1 MTFFNRKEEVINIE
15 LTQYGKYLLSV
26 GKFKPAYYDFFDD
39 DILYDIKYSGEQ
51 EEKQREIQDR
61 IKDTLRTHTQY
72 TFVGAEES
80 IKKQIQ
86 QIRNKTG
93 SFSDIYIPYAIKH
106 KINTLPLG
114 RSEIGQQKNAAW
126 NIKLLNGIFE
136 DTKTFITGTYSNLSY
151 PRLTLKDSQFKIT
164 IKEEKNEE
172 IYTPADKTDTVS
184 ETGFTPTSD
193 LNNLSTRFTDG
204 TYFQVESDY
213 LLLDLKELNVPF
225 EQENFQLELYSVEQD
240 ENGEEVLKQ
249 LFFSK
254 IKDNIVNNVLV
265 DTKDTLTDFR
275 PNTTDMVET
284 FFNIKADRE
293 IDSTILCTKLTNE
306 EKAILVATNQLDIDC
321 EEVYSALPNPRLNT
335 NILDTGDKC

>member
-1 MTFFNRKEEVINIE
+1 MTFFNRKEEVVNIE

-86 QIRNKTG
+86 QIRNKNG
-93 SFSDIYIPYAIKH
+93 SFSDIYVPYAIKH
-106 KINTLPLG
+106 KIKTLPLG
-114 RSEIGQQKNAAW
+114 RSEIGQQKKAAW
-126 NIKLLNGIFE
+126 NIKLLNGIFS

-151 PRLTLKDSQFKIT
+151 PRLTIKDSEFKIS
-164 IKEEKNEE
+164 IKEQSEQQ

-193 LNNLSTRFTDG
+193 LNNLSTRFADG

-225 EQENFQLELYSVEQD
+225 EQENFELELYSVEQD
-240 ENGEEVLKQ
+240 EEGEEVLKQ
-249 LFFSK
+249 LFFNK
-254 IKDNIVNNVLV
+254 TKDNIVNNILV
-265 DTKDTLTDFR
+265 DTQETITDFR
-275 PNTTDMVET
+275 PNTVDMVES
-284 FFNIKADRE
+284 FFNLKVDRE

-306 EKAILVATNQLDIDC
+306 EKAILLATNQLDLDC
-321 EEVYSALPNPRLNT
+321 EEVYSALPNARLNT
-335 NILDTGDKC
+335 SIFDPGDKC